1 MAVDS
6 TDPRRFYGFS
16 HFALGLN
23 ETTPLD
29 AGHAPTDSR
38 LRPDQLALERG
49 DTEEAEKIKKQ
60 VEEKQR
66 EKRKNGQSA
75 TPKWFREE
83 GDTWVYEG
91 KYCES
96 QSSSSFVAESLS

>member
-1 MAVDS
+1 MAFES

-49 DTEEAEKIKKQ
+49 DTEEAEKIKRDMAVQ
-60 VEEKQR
+60 TILNVGSR
-66 EKRKNGQSA
+66 
-75 TPKWFREE
+75 
-83 GDTWVYEG
+83 
-91 KYCES
+91 
-96 QSSSSFVAESLS
+96 SFSHFLNALERYALSLSLSPLSQMTRS